1 MSPGLL
7 IAWVITVFGMI
18 AGGAIAVSSFTP
30 ALQPQAIA
38 LWVVFIFCI
47 SAGITTGLTLAART
61 AAAPLMTA
69 TGYFLI
75 VLGLAAG
82 GIALAILLN
91 IIAGGL
97 ASLQL
102 WLLFAGCLPV
112 GIVLAYGGSA
122 MAKLDPA
129 AQRE

>member
-7 IAWVITVFGMI
+7 VAWVITVFGMI
-18 AGGAIAVSSFTP
+18 AGGAIAASSFVAT
-30 ALQPQAIA
+30 LQPQAIA
-38 LWVVFIFCI
+38 LWIVFIFCI
-47 SAGITTGLTLAART
+47 GAGITTGLTLAVRT
-61 AAAPLMTA
+61 DAGPLMSV

-75 VLGLAAG
+75 VLGLGAG

-91 IIAGGL
+91 IVAGGL

-112 GIVLAYGGSA
+112 GILLAYSGGA